1 MDKRVSIE
9 QAVES
14 IPDGATVALGGL
26 SMNSAPM
33 AYVREIVRQEKRDL
47 TVVAIVAG
55 MSVDWLI
62 AGGCVKKVVSGL
74 VSFEGLGLAPT
85 FRMGVQTGTVAV
97 EEYSEDLLIC
107 RLRAQAWNL
116 PFVPTKAGLGT
127 DLIPLHEQAGTI
139 RAEVDP
145 ATGEHYVACTR
156 LPVDVALVH
165 AHSADELGNV
175 RVDPKL
181 IWMDNEIVNAAERTF
196 ASVERYVDHAD
207 VVAEPHRTTYPQFM
221 VSGVSLAEFGAYP
234 SSCFPEY
241 SHHTEFFQ
249 TYSAAASDPE
259 EFASFFTSQV
269 VGPETWVDFIQ
280 SSGGDEMVAS
290 IRRPSA

>member
-1 MDKRVSIE
+1 MDKRASVE
-9 QAVES
+9 QLVQR

-74 VSFEGLGLAPT
+74 VSFEGLGLAPM
-85 FRMGVQTGTVAV
+85 FRMGVQSGSVEI

-127 DLIPLHEQAGTI
+127 DLISLHEQTGTI
-139 RAEVDP
+139 REEVDQ

-165 AHSADELGNV
+165 AHSADEFGNV

-196 ASVERYVDHAD
+196 VSVERYVDHAD

-221 VSGVSLAEFGAYP
+221 VSGVSLAEVGAYP

-241 SHHTEFFQ
+241 RHHTEFFQ
-249 TYSAAASDPE
+249 AYSAAAADPE
-259 EFASFFTSQV
+259 EFARFFADSV
-269 VGPETWVDFIQ
+269 LGPETWEDFIQ
-280 SSGGDEMVAS
+280 SSGGDEMIAS
-290 IRRPSA
+290 IRRPSL

>member
-1 MDKRVSIE
+1 MDKRASIE
-9 QAVES
+9 QVVES
-14 IPDGATVALGGL
+14 IPDGSTIALGGL

-33 AYVREIVRQEKRDL
+33 AYVREIIRQRKRDL

-85 FRMGVQTGTVAV
+85 FRMGVQSGAV
-97 EEYSEDLLIC
+97 EIDEYSEDLLIC

-127 DLIPLHEQAGTI
+127 DLIPLHEKTGTI
-139 RAEVDP
+139 RVEVDQT
-145 ATGEHYVACTR
+145 TGEHYVACTR

-196 ASVERYVDHAD
+196 VSVERYMDRDD
-207 VVAEPHRTTYPQFM
+207 VIAEPHRTTYPQFM
-221 VSGVSLAEFGAYP
+221 VTGVSLAEFGAYP

-249 TYSAAASDPE
+249 EYSKAASDPE
-259 EFASFFTSQV
+259 EFRSFFAERV
-269 VGPETWVDFIQ
+269 VGPETWTDFIE
-280 SSGGDEMVAS
+280 SSGGDEMIAS
-290 IRRPSA
+290 LRRPSV

>member
-1 MDKRVSIE
+1 VDKRMGIE

-74 VSFEGLGLAPT
+74 VSFEGLGLAPS
-85 FRMGVQTGTVAV
+85 FRMAVQSGAV
-97 EEYSEDLLIC
+97 EIEEYSEDLLIC
-107 RLRAQAWNL
+107 RLRAEAWNL

-127 DLIPLHEQAGTI
+127 DLIPLHEQTGTI
-139 RAEVDP
+139 RAEVDRS
-145 ATGEHYVACTR
+145 TGEHYVACTR

-165 AHSADELGNV
+165 AHAADEIGNV

-181 IWMDNEIVNAAERTF
+181 IWMDNEIVNASQRTLV
-196 ASVERYVDHAD
+196 SVERFIDHGD
-207 VVAEPHRTTYPQFM
+207 VVAEPHRTSYPQFM
-221 VSGVSLAEFGAYP
+221 VSGVSLAKLGAYP

-241 SHHTEFFQ
+241 GHHTAFFQ
-249 TYSAAASDPE
+249 EYSTAASDPE
-259 EFASFFTSQV
+259 SFSAFFADRIV
-269 VGPETWVDFIQ
+269 KPETWEDFIR
-280 SSGGDEMVAS
+280 SCGGDEMATS
-290 IRRPSA
+290 IRRSAA